1 MNVLATELQSFLIR
15 LGKEPDCVSHKVG
28 HYIEHILHLLSAD
41 DEEALK
47 SYFGLFGN
55 AQLSIYDIA
64 KQRDEEAEETMEN
77 IDHNLHRLAITPEW
91 QTIKQFIHTQ
101 HSTDTL

>member
-64 KQRDEEAEETMEN
+64 KKRGEAAEETMEN
-77 IDHNLHRLAITPEW
+77 IDRNLHRLAVTPEW

-101 HSTDTL
+101 QSTDTL

>member
-15 LGKEPDCVSHKVG
+15 SGKEPDCVSHKVE

-41 DEEALK
+41 DEQALK

-55 AQLSIYDIA
+55 EQLSIYTIA
-64 KQRDEEAEETMEN
+64 KKRGEEPETTMEN
-77 IDHNLHRLAITPEW
+77 IDRNLHRLAVTPEW
-91 QTIKQFIHTQ
+91 QTVKQFIHTSK
-101 HSTDTL
+101 STDTL